1 MNRND
6 LEVTQNRG
14 RKMTFYKVAIVL
26 YATSTVFGIWCDT
39 EYQGTKTS
47 VIQSI
52 LLVTLFIWKTTEFA

>member
-1 MNRND
+1 
-6 LEVTQNRG
+6 
-14 RKMTFYKVAIVL
+14 MTFYKVAIVL

-52 LLVTLFIWKTTEFA
+52 LLVILFIWKTTEFA